1 VLYLK
6 KYAKG
11 VTFKVRVQPRGKK
24 NKVVGLLDD
33 ALKIKITAPPVDGA
47 ANAMC
52 IKFLS
57 SLLKVP
63 KSALEIVSGQTSRIK
78 MIRLTLSKQRDLAA
92 TINRLHALVNLAKVK
107 A

>member
-1 VLYLK
+1 MLYLK
-6 KYAKG
+6 KHAKG

-24 NKVVGLLDD
+24 NTVVGLLDD

-47 ANAMC
+47 ANLLC

-57 SLLKVP
+57 NLLKVP
-63 KSALEIVSGQTSRIK
+63 KSALEIISGQTSRIK
-78 MIRLTLSKQRDLAA
+78 MIRLTISKQRDLAA
-92 TINRLHALVNLAKVK
+92 AINRLNSLVNLAKGK